1 MSKTNKNNHLL
12 VSGDYPLI
20 ASPTLAKAF
29 GVAAAN
35 FLQKLHY
42 FLENNEGKT
51 FNGKNIGSIVM
62 NSGKARL
69 ACTASQQSNELLQ
82 S

>member
-1 MSKTNKNNHLL
+1 MSKANKNNLL
-12 VSGDYPLI
+12 ISGDYPLI

-42 FLENNEGKT
+42 CLENNEGKI
-51 FNGKNIGSIVM
+51 FNGKTIKDIEDKVKVNYVY
-62 NSGKARL
+62 
-69 ACTASQQSNELLQ
+69 ED
-82 S
+82 

>member
-1 MSKTNKNNHLL
+1 MSKTNKNNNLL
-12 VSGDYPLI
+12 ISGDYPLI

-42 FLENNEGKT
+42 F
-51 FNGKNIGSIVM
+51 
-62 NSGKARL
+62 
-69 ACTASQQSNELLQ
+69 
-82 S
+82 

>member
-12 VSGDYPLI
+12 ISGDYPLI

-42 FLENNEGKT
+42 
-51 FNGKNIGSIVM
+51 
-62 NSGKARL
+62 
-69 ACTASQQSNELLQ
+69 LLRK
-82 S
+82 